1 MTNEEEI
8 TNLKGEVDELKRL
21 LKEVKDL
28 AFIIPEKEKIES
40 IVNTS
45 GEITDLYIGK
55 EFLPIAGGAKDHGG
69 LSGLSDDDHTQ
80 YHNNTR
86 GDARYLYKENTT
98 AFTPNADYEPAT
110 KKYVDDNTP
119 SYAPFTFVAGDN
131 LLQAGSSTQVD
142 KNSTTPIKFLEFDA
156 QCNGELRIKW
166 QGAIIETVTGYM
178 QVYRNGNAVGTRKTL
193 NSGGN
198 ATYMTDDVSGWTT
211 GDKIQI
217 YGWREDTDDQDIT
230 MAAYSGDFAEGKIIA
245 IYGDWNYTTY

>member
-1 MTNEEEI
+1 
-8 TNLKGEVDELKRL
+8 
-21 LKEVKDL
+21 
-28 AFIIPEKEKIES
+28 
-40 IVNTS
+40 
-45 GEITDLYIGK
+45 
-55 EFLPIAGGAKDHGG
+55 
-69 LSGLSDDDHTQ
+69 
-80 YHNNTR
+80 
-86 GDARYLYKENTT
+86 
-98 AFTPNADYEPAT
+98 
-110 KKYVDDNTP
+110 
-119 SYAPFTFVAGDN
+119 VAGDN

-166 QGAIIETVTGYM
+166 QGAIVEGVTGYM

-217 YGWREDTDDQDIT
+217 YGWREDTDDQDII
-230 MAAYSGDFAEGKIIA
+230 MAVYSGDFAEGKIIA